1 LHRSLETTDWRLA
14 QKKEREL
21 ITQATEGKLAA
32 GIQQF
37 GRLTFSE
44 AAQKNLAERMPH
56 LAPRSAQTER
66 ERMKP
71 LCAVFGSIKVGRI
84 SVEML
89 RTYVADRKAAGV
101 ANKTINLETGVL
113 RSVMKRAK
121 PWHLF
126 ADEIR
131 PLPVRTQIGRAMTLD
146 DKLRLTRTAAIKPEW
161 QNARLAM
168 ILALNTT
175 MRLRDQGAPLVR
187 RGFPRGYDRNS

>member
-1 LHRSLETTDWRLA
+1 MALKKRGKTWHCHFCINGERFRRSLETSDWREA

-21 ITQATEGKLAA
+21 ITQATDGKLAA

-37 GRLTFSE
+37 AKLSFSE

-71 LCAVFGSIKVGRI
+71 LCAVFGSSKVGRI

-101 ANKTINLETGVL
+101 ANKTINLEIGVM

-121 PWHLF
+121 LWHLF
-126 ADEIR
+126 ADESDR
-131 PLPVRTQIGRAMTLD
+131 FPFAL
-146 DKLRLTRTAAIKPEW
+146 KLAV
-161 QNARLAM
+161 Q
-168 ILALNTT
+168 
-175 MRLRDQGAPLVR
+175 
-187 RGFPRGYDRNS
+187 